1 MKNQTTLNAII
12 NVLGYVYLAGA
23 TSAILWT
30 VKTLIE
36 LI

>member
-1 MKNQTTLNAII
+1 MKTQNTLNSII

-23 TSAILWT
+23 VSSIVWT
-30 VKTLIE
+30 IKTLIE

>member
-1 MKNQTTLNAII
+1 MKKQII
-12 NVLGYVYLAGA
+12 INKVVNVLGYIYLAGA
-23 TSAILWT
+23 VSSIVWT

>member
-1 MKNQTTLNAII
+1 MKNSKTLNSIVNI
-12 NVLGYVYLAGA
+12 LGYVYLAGA
-23 TSAILWT
+23 VSSIVWT

>member
-1 MKNQTTLNAII
+1 MKNQITLNKVV

-23 TSAILWT
+23 SASILWT
-30 VKTLIE
+30 IKTLIE